1 MLPVY
6 DPMTAALGIT
16 HVYRRLLAHADIH
29 PGDRVLDIGCGTGT
43 LTVLAKQVH
52 SRASVTGLD
61 PDSAALD
68 RARAKARARGLAV
81 HFDVGYGGALPY
93 PTGAF
98 DRVLSSFMAHHLLGE
113 ERQKTLAEVLRVLTA
128 TGSLQRGGE
137 VVASPEVDEVQRPGR
152 RRHPHPRKS
161 LARRPRHDHRHGRAV
176 AEAVPLPQPGPL
188 DRALPG
194 GGTEAFSGGLVS
206 CSVRLSAAGCCE
218 RP

>member
-128 TGSLQRGGE
+128 TGSLHLVDFGRG
-137 VVASPEVDEVQRPGR
+137 DD
-152 RRHPHPRKS
+152 
-161 LARRPRHDHRHGRAV
+161 LAAALQQTGFTVGTLTRGRA
-176 AEAVPLPQPGPL
+176 LL
-188 DRALPG
+188 
-194 GGTEAFSGGLVS
+194 
-206 CSVRLSAAGCCE
+206 AA
-218 RP
+218 PVTIIDTAAP